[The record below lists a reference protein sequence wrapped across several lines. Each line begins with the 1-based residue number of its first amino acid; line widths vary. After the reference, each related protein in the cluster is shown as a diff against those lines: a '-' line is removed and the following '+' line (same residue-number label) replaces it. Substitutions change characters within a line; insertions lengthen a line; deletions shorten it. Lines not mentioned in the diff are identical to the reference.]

1 MTVNSIRVTQN
12 GKMRNVTGPLNGMC
26 MHLSGL
32 VIKNILLLFNTI
44 AISCKQKEGNAV
56 LSESELYR
64 ESVNSFLSDSK
75 QQTCKIYKLIFHTQI
90 QPSIIIDHR

>member
-1 MTVNSIRVTQN
+1 MTVNSICVTQN

-32 VIKNILLLFNTI
+32 VIKNILLFFNTI

-64 ESVNSFLSDSK
+64 ESVNSFLSDSTTDL
-75 QQTCKIYKLIFHTQI
+75 QNLQAHISHTN
-90 QPSIIIDHR
+90 PTLNNHRS